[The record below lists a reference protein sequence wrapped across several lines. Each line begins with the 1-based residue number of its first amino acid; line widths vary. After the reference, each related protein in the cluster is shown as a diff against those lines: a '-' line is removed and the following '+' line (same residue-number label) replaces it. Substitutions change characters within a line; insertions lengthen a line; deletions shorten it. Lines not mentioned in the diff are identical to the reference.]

1 MGPRWAQ
8 PLAMMIAA
16 VAASAVVVSPPLT
29 GPVDPAG
36 GQVVRFTDLAVGEG
50 QTSAVAP
57 MAAADDSS
65 FTVRVAGGTAVPV
78 RVANP
83 GQVVMG
89 TLTVLDPV
97 GAGHTRVYPCAE
109 GRPEASTSN
118 YPAGGRIA
126 NFVTVKADANGYV
139 CFFSAASTHL
149 LWDQAV
155 ETTALAAHQPVRLL
169 NTVAEPAAMKANST
183 RRVKVAAPN
192 QTVVGNLTVVRAA
205 GSGTVLVY
213 PCAEGPLTGP
223 ATPFTV
229 GSTIASGLM
238 VKADAKG
245 EVCFFTTAS
254 THLLWDQSAETSVL
268 TAKQPQRLLDTR
280 GQRLPAAGATLRV
293 KVAAGRQTVAG
304 KLTAMLTGGL
314 GYLTP
319 YGCADGRPAA
329 SVTAYTAGQ
338 TVSTYTVVRTDAKG
352 ELCIYTSAPAHVLW
366 DQNVVTTAISAHAPV
381 RTLETRPRTESSR
394 YAFAGLAAGA
404 PVRWN
409 PCVPAVRVA
418 VNWGTQAPEQ
428 ANLLTALKRVRD
440 ATGIPLVLAGATST
454 VPRYNNSFG
463 FIGAPANTDVVLAFT
478 QPGGT
483 DLLTGKEYGAGGFIN
498 DPNGQRIRRGFVVI
512 DEKLLA
518 KQGQAAR
525 VALYMHELGHVVG
538 LDHMSADTTQVM
550 HPYLGKS
557 NTSGAWG
564 NGDVS
569 GLRRVGL
576 GAGCLP

>member
-1 MGPRWAQ
+1 
-8 PLAMMIAA
+8 MMVAA
-16 VAASAVVVSPPLT
+16 VAASAVVVSPPLG

-36 GQVVRFTDLAVGEG
+36 GQVVRFTDLAVGDG
-50 QTSAVAP
+50 TAPTSAVAP

-118 YPAGGRIA
+118 YRAGGRIA

-139 CFFSAASTHL
+139 CFYSTASAHL
-149 LWDQAV
+149 LWDQVV
-155 ETTALAAHQPVRLL
+155 ETNAVAAHKPVRLL
-169 NTVAEPAAMKANST
+169 NTVAEPAPLKANST
-183 RRVKVAAPN
+183 RRVKVAAPG

-205 GSGTVLVY
+205 GSGTALVY
-213 PCAEGPLTGP
+213 PCAEGPLAGP
-223 ATPFTV
+223 ATPFTI
-229 GSTIASGLM
+229 GSTMANGLM

-245 EVCFFTTAS
+245 EVCFFTSAA
-254 THLLWDQSAETSVL
+254 THLLWDQSVETSVL

-280 GQRLPAAGATLRV
+280 GQRLPSAGATLRI
-293 KVAAGRQTVAG
+293 KAAAGRQTVAG
-304 KLTAMLTGGL
+304 TLTAMLTGGM

-338 TVSTYTVVRTDAKG
+338 TVSTYAVVRTDAKG
-352 ELCIYTSAPAHVLW
+352 DLCIYTSAPAHVLW
-366 DQNVVTTAISAHAPV
+366 DQNVVTTAITAHAPV
-381 RTLETRPRTESSR
+381 RKLETRPRTESSR
-394 YAFAGLAAGA
+394 YAFAGLAAGG

-418 VNWGTQAPEQ
+418 VNWGTQAAEQ
-428 ANLLTALKRVRD
+428 ANVLTALQRVRD
-440 ATGIPLVLAGATST
+440 ATGVPLVLSGTSST
-454 VPRYNNSFG
+454 VPRFSNSFG
-463 FIGAPANTDVVLAFT
+463 FVGAPANTDVLLAFT
-478 QPGGT
+478 QPGAT
-483 DLLTGKEYGAGGFIN
+483 DLLTGKEYGSGGFVN
-498 DPNGQRIRRGFVVI
+498 DANGQRIRRGFVVI
-512 DEKLLA
+512 DQKLLA

-525 VALYMHELGHVVG
+525 VALYMHELAHVVG
-538 LDHMSADTTQVM
+538 LDHTGADATQVM
-550 HPYLGKS
+550 HPTLGKG
-557 NTSGAWG
+557 NTSGSWG

-569 GLRRVGL
+569 GLRQVGL